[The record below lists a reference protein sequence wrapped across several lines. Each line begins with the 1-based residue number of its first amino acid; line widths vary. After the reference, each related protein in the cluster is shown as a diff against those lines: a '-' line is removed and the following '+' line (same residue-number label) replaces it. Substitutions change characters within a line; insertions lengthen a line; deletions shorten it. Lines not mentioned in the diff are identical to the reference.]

1 MVFTP
6 LADAYLKFMVTELKP
21 FIDVHFK
28 AFYPNLKIIVFILTA
43 ATKAETVCMRLL
55 SSALMLC
62 LKPKN
67 T

>member
-28 AFYPNLKIIVFILTA
+28 AFCPNLKIIVFILIA

-62 LKPKN
+62 LKPKD